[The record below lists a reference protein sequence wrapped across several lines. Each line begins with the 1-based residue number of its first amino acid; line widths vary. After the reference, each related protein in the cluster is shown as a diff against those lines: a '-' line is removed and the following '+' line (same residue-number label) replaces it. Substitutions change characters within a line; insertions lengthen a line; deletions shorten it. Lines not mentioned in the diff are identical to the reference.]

1 MGAVAAATLGAPLS
15 TIVIIFEMTGNYTI
29 TLAVL
34 LATLTCSVIVN
45 QLWGFSFFTWQIAER
60 KNGNAT

>member
-15 TIVIIFEMTGNYTI
+15 TTVIVFELTGNYAI

-45 QLWGFSFFTWQIAER
+45 QLWGYSYFTWQLAEQKR
-60 KNGNAT
+60 QQ